1 MVLFYHKTGG
11 NSLKFVG
18 FGKKNGG
25 YNMNMAKLCVDVVF
39 CKFYNME
46 SLLVSGYVV
55 ALMADNINGLLRA
68 VDVVKASLERGK
80 TMTST
85 GKFNRVQHQS
95 LANHD
100 SCCIPRKMEER
111 CNIKEAVYGFHVVFF
126 AEKTACFVLCRK
138 KSLIPLAFSRI
149 SGIIYRRVIL
159 HAILAMDRSIAI

>member
-1 MVLFYHKTGG
+1 
-11 NSLKFVG
+11 
-18 FGKKNGG
+18 
-25 YNMNMAKLCVDVVF
+25 MNMAKLCVDVVF
-39 CKFYNME
+39 CKFYNMK
-46 SLLVSGYVV
+46 SFLVSGYVV
-55 ALMADNINGLLRA
+55 ALMADNINGLLEA
-68 VDVVKASLERGK
+68 VDVVKAALERGK
-80 TMTST
+80 IMTPT

-100 SCCIPRKMEER
+100 SCCIPQQMEER

-126 AEKTACFVLCRK
+126 AEKTAGFVLCRK

>member
-1 MVLFYHKTGG
+1 
-11 NSLKFVG
+11 
-18 FGKKNGG
+18 
-25 YNMNMAKLCVDVVF
+25 MNMAKLCVDVVF

-68 VDVVKASLERGK
+68 VDVVKASLVRGK
-80 TMTST
+80 TIAPT

-95 LANHD
+95 IVNHD
-100 SCCIPRKMEER
+100 SCCIPRQMEER

-126 AEKTACFVLCRK
+126 AEKNT

-149 SGIIYRRVIL
+149 SGIIYKRVIL

>member
-11 NSLKFVG
+11 NSLKFMG
-18 FGKKNGG
+18 FGKKNEG

-39 CKFYNME
+39 CKFYNMK
-46 SLLVSGYVV
+46 SFLVRIYVV
-55 ALMADNINGLLRA
+55 ALMADNINGLLEA
-68 VDVVKASLERGK
+68 VDVVKAALERGK
-80 TMTST
+80 IMTPT

-95 LANHD
+95 LVNHD
-100 SCCIPRKMEER
+100 SCCIPQQMEER
-111 CNIKEAVYGFHVVFF
+111 YNIKAAVYGFHVVFL
-126 AEKTACFVLCRK
+126 AEKNT

>member
-18 FGKKNGG
+18 FGKKSEG

-80 TMTST
+80 TMAPT

-100 SCCIPRKMEER
+100 SCCIPRQMEER
-111 CNIKEAVYGFHVVFF
+111 CNIKEAV
-126 AEKTACFVLCRK
+126 
-138 KSLIPLAFSRI
+138 
-149 SGIIYRRVIL
+149 
-159 HAILAMDRSIAI
+159 

>member
-18 FGKKNGG
+18 FGKKNEG

-39 CKFYNME
+39 CKFYNMK
-46 SLLVSGYVV
+46 SFLVRIYVV
-55 ALMADNINGLLRA
+55 ALMADNINGLLEA
-68 VDVVKASLERGK
+68 VDVVKAALERGK
-80 TMTST
+80 IMTPT

-100 SCCIPRKMEER
+100 SCCIPQQIEER

-126 AEKTACFVLCRK
+126 AEKNT

>member
-1 MVLFYHKTGG
+1 
-11 NSLKFVG
+11 
-18 FGKKNGG
+18 
-25 YNMNMAKLCVDVVF
+25 MNMAKLCVDVVF

-55 ALMADNINGLLRA
+55 ALMADNINGLLEA
-68 VDVVKASLERGK
+68 VDVVKAALERGK
-80 TMTST
+80 IMTPT

-100 SCCIPRKMEER
+100 SCCIPQQMEER

-126 AEKTACFVLCRK
+126 AEKTAGFVLCRK

-149 SGIIYRRVIL
+149 SGIIYKRVIL

>member
-1 MVLFYHKTGG
+1 MVLFYHKTGR

-25 YNMNMAKLCVDVVF
+25 YNMNMAKLCADVVF
-39 CKFYNME
+39 CKFYNMKP
-46 SLLVSGYVV
+46 LLVSGYVV
-55 ALMADNINGLLRA
+55 ALMADNINGLLEA
-68 VDVVKASLERGK
+68 VDVVKTALERGK
-80 TMTST
+80 TMTPT

-100 SCCIPRKMEER
+100 SCCIPQQMEER
-111 CNIKEAVYGFHVVFF
+111 CNIKEVVYGFHVVFF
-126 AEKTACFVLCRK
+126 AEKTI
-138 KSLIPLAFSRI
+138 KSLISLAFSRI

>member
-18 FGKKNGG
+18 FRKKNEG

-39 CKFYNME
+39 CKFYNMK
-46 SLLVSGYVV
+46 SFLVRIYVV
-55 ALMADNINGLLRA
+55 ALMADNINGLLEA
-68 VDVVKASLERGK
+68 VDVVKAALERGK
-80 TMTST
+80 IMTPT

-100 SCCIPRKMEER
+100 SCCIPQQMEER

-126 AEKTACFVLCRK
+126 AEKNK
-138 KSLIPLAFSRI
+138 KPLIPLAFSRI

-159 HAILAMDRSIAI
+159 HAILAMDCSIAI

>member
-1 MVLFYHKTGG
+1 MK
-11 NSLKFVG
+11 
-18 FGKKNGG
+18 
-25 YNMNMAKLCVDVVF
+25 
-39 CKFYNME
+39 

-55 ALMADNINGLLRA
+55 ALIADNINGLLEA
-68 VDVVKASLERGK
+68 VDVVKAALERGK

-95 LANHD
+95 LTNHD
-100 SCCIPRKMEER
+100 SCCISRQKEER

-126 AEKTACFVLCRK
+126 AEKNI

>member
-18 FGKKNGG
+18 FGKKSEG

-80 TMTST
+80 IMIPT

-111 CNIKEAVYGFHVVFF
+111 CNIKEAV
-126 AEKTACFVLCRK
+126 
-138 KSLIPLAFSRI
+138 
-149 SGIIYRRVIL
+149 
-159 HAILAMDRSIAI
+159 

>member
-80 TMTST
+80 TMAPT

-95 LANHD
+95 IVNHD
-100 SCCIPRKMEER
+100 SCCIPRQMEER

-126 AEKTACFVLCRK
+126 LLKT
-138 KSLIPLAFSRI
+138 
-149 SGIIYRRVIL
+149 Y
-159 HAILAMDRSIAI
+159 